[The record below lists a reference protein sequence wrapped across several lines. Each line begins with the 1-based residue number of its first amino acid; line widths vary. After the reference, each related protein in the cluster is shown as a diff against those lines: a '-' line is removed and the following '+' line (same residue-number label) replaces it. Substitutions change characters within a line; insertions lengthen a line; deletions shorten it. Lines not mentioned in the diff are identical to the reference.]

1 MDKKMVRIVSIVVA
15 VVMVGSVIAGVVG
28 MFLL

>member
-15 VVMVGSVIAGVVG
+15 VVMVGSVVAGVIG
-28 MFLL
+28 MFLS

>member
-15 VVMVGSVIAGVVG
+15 VAMVGSVIAGVVG
-28 MFLL
+28 MFLS